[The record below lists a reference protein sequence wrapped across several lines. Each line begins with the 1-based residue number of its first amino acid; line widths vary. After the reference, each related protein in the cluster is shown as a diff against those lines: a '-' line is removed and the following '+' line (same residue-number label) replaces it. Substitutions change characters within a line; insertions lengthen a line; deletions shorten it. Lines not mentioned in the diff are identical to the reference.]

1 MSGPDDGGASGDLL
15 DLPLRGE
22 QSDGF
27 ALPLP
32 SEGPRVDPPPP
43 AAAPSS
49 ARLVAAG
56 SDGAVLVL
64 VVAAALL
71 GAGAAHGRWP
81 SPTGLL
87 WAVGFAF
94 YLSFFATVVP
104 LILFGRTV
112 GMALAGLAAAPRS
125 GSRGLSPR
133 ESLLRW
139 VGTVLTVLSLGLS
152 LPFTRRDRQAP
163 TLADALSGRPLL
175 RTDPPAAEAA

>member
-1 MSGPDDGGASGDLL
+1 VSGRDDGGASGDLL

-22 QSDGF
+22 RGDGF

-32 SEGPRVDPPPP
+32 SEGPNVDPPPP
-43 AAAPSS
+43 AAAPVSS
-49 ARLVAAG
+49 RLVAAA

-71 GAGAAHGRWP
+71 AAGAARGRWP
-81 SPTGLL
+81 ASTGLS
-87 WAVGFAF
+87 WAAGFAV

-104 LILFGRTV
+104 LVLFGRTV
-112 GMALAGLAAAPRS
+112 GMALAGLAAAPRA

-139 VGTVLTVLSLGLS
+139 IGTVLTVLSLGLS

-175 RTDPPAAEAA
+175 RTDPPGTEAP

>member
-1 MSGPDDGGASGDLL
+1 M

-22 QSDGF
+22 RGDGF

-32 SEGPRVDPPPP
+32 SEGPVVGPPPVSAAP
-43 AAAPSS
+43 LSARFVAAA
-49 ARLVAAG
+49 

-64 VVAAALL
+64 VVAACVLAIGVLR
-71 GAGAAHGRWP
+71 GRWP
-81 SPTGLL
+81 APSGLA
-87 WAVGFAF
+87 WAAGFAL

-112 GMALAGLAAAPRS
+112 GMALAGIAAAPRD
-125 GSRGLSPR
+125 GTRGLAPR

-139 VGTVLTVLSLGLS
+139 FGTLLTLLSLGLS
-152 LPFTRRDRQAP
+152 LFFTLRDREAP

-175 RTDPPAAEAA
+175 RTDPPGENGS